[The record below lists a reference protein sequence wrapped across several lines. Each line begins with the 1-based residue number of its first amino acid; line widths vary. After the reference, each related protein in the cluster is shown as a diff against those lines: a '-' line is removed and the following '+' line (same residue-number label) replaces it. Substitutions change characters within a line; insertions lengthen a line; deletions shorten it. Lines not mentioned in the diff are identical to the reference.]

1 MSWGIIEISF
11 LEISVTKPVLTIQAI
26 TEAVQARL
34 DVVQEVIDDGAQ
46 PVVGDAHWHER
57 DEMGRN
63 WDISFVRNGT
73 AYIDVVRAIVEE
85 MRLKVDVV
93 TP

>member
-1 MSWGIIEISF
+1 MA
-11 LEISVTKPVLTIQAI
+11 KPVLTIQAI

-34 DVVQEVIDDGAQ
+34 DAVQEVIDDGAQ
-46 PVVGDAHWHER
+46 PVVGDAHWHQR

-63 WDISFVRNGT
+63 WDIGFVCNGT
-73 AYIDVVRAIVEE
+73 AYIDAVRVIVAE

-93 TP
+93 AP

>member
-1 MSWGIIEISF
+1 M
-11 LEISVTKPVLTIQAI
+11 EISVTKPVLTIQAI
-26 TEAVQARL
+26 TQAVQAS
-34 DVVQEVIDDGAQ
+34 VNEIPEVIDDGTQ

-63 WDISFVRNGT
+63 WNISFVRNGT
-73 AYIDVVRAIVEE
+73 TYIDAVRVIVEE
-85 MRLKVDVV
+85 MRLKIDVV